1 MNAAESLA
9 RLHRCAVSSFP
20 LLFAYWIST
29 QVSYAV
35 SLLFI
40 KGTRSKRRGLDESGA
55 CANYVE
61 TEQVSG
67 TAIIIG

>member
-1 MNAAESLA
+1 MS
-9 RLHRCAVSSFP
+9 CP
-20 LLFAYWIST
+20 ISII
-29 QVSYAV
+29 VY
-35 SLLFI
+35 

-67 TAIIIG
+67 TAIIIGITCFFMH

>member
-1 MNAAESLA
+1 MLQLRSHNLS
-9 RLHRCAVSSFP
+9 
-20 LLFAYWIST
+20 
-29 QVSYAV
+29 Q
-35 SLLFI
+35 LLFI

-67 TAIIIG
+67 TKIIGPSHVFDL